1 MTKMRIKVIGSYPI
15 CNTAGLAVY
24 EIDESNDRVLVGL
37 NNNPPRWY
45 KIREACDMDTGE
57 YVMGFNYGGAFIPFS
72 DVMRVD

>member
-1 MTKMRIKVIGSYPI
+1 MKRKIISSYPI

-24 EIDESNDRVLVGL
+24 EIDDREDRVLVGL

-57 YVMGFNYGGAFIPFS
+57 YVMGFNYGGSFVPFS
-72 DVMRVD
+72 DVLRVD

>member
-1 MTKMRIKVIGSYPI
+1 MQRKVIGSYPI

-37 NNNPPRWY
+37 NNSKPHWY

-57 YVMGFNYGGAFIPFS
+57 YVMGFNYGGSFIPFS

>member
-1 MTKMRIKVIGSYPI
+1 MQRKVIGSYPI

-57 YVMGFNYGGAFIPFS
+57 YVMGFNYGGSFIPFS

>member
-1 MTKMRIKVIGSYPI
+1 MQRKVIGAYPL

-24 EIDESNDRVLVGL
+24 EIDDREDRVLVGL
-37 NNNPPRWY
+37 NNNPPSWY

-57 YVMGFNYGGAFIPFS
+57 YIMGFNYGGSFVPFS

>member
-1 MTKMRIKVIGSYPI
+1 MKRKVIGSYPI

-24 EIDESNDRVLVGL
+24 EIDDREDRVLVGF

-57 YVMGFNYGGAFIPFS
+57 YIMGFNYGGSFIPFS
-72 DVMRVD
+72 DVLRVD

>member
-1 MTKMRIKVIGSYPI
+1 MQRKVIGAYPI
-15 CNTAGLAVY
+15 CNNVGLAVY

-57 YVMGFNYGGAFIPFS
+57 YVMGFNYGGSFVPFS
-72 DVMRVD
+72 DVLRVG